1 MSNKMADKKKNV
13 SQSVAAESNVRSSEK
28 VQSKSTKRESRQT
41 QTFWTR
47 FRNYKPVRF
56 VREAYNELRY
66 KVTWPTFQEARN
78 MTFVVIVLSAVI
90 SILLFVADLGLQK
103 LFFLFTNLGH

>member
-1 MSNKMADKKKNV
+1 MSNKMADKKKNA

-28 VQSKSTKRESRQT
+28 VQSKSTKRESKQSP
-41 QTFWTR
+41 TFWNR

-56 VREAYNELRY
+56 VREAYSELRY

-78 MTFVVIVLSAVI
+78 MTFVVIALSTVI
-90 SILLFVADLGLQK
+90 AILLFITDLGLQK
-103 LFFLFTNLGH
+103 LFFLFTSIGH